1 MRNDDRVFHRDVTR
15 DYPVVDR
22 AEGIHIYDTAGRRYI
37 DCSGSVFVQNVGH
50 GVSEI
55 IDAIAD
61 QARRVAFVNTAQFT
75 SDAEQ
80 RLSGALV
87 DLAPPGFVKAWMST
101 TGSTANETAIKLARQ
116 YHLLTGNPQKTRVI
130 ARHHSYHGS
139 SLGAL
144 SMTGAAQRRRPYEPY
159 LADFP
164 HIDPPYCYRCP
175 LATTYPECG
184 VACADELEKTI
195 LQVGPQYVSAFMV
208 EPAAGGTLGAL
219 VAKPEYLPRI
229 REICDR
235 YDVLMMVDEVVS
247 GLGRTGRF
255 FAVEHWGVVP
265 DIITLGK
272 GLGGGYVPLAAV
284 LAHQRVYGAFE
295 DAGTSFVHG
304 ETFTGHTTTCAA
316 GDATL
321 KYMAE
326 HKLVE
331 RSAEMGAVLGE
342 RLESLRPLPMV
353 GDVRGLGLL
362 RGIELVR
369 DKETREPFPRERGIT
384 EAVVREASDRGL
396 LLLSG
401 SGGVDGVN
409 GDTVMLSPP
418 YILTADDIE
427 EIVSI
432 IEASIVKVAKDQ
444 GVAA

>member
-1 MRNDDRVFHRDVTR
+1 MRNDDRVFHRDVAH

-61 QARRVAFVNTAQFT
+61 QAHRVGFVNTSQFT
-75 SDAEQ
+75 SEGEQ
-80 RLSGALV
+80 RLAEALI
-87 DLAPPGFVKAWMST
+87 DRAPPGFAKAWLST

-130 ARHHSYHGS
+130 ARRHSYHGS

-144 SMTGAAQRRRPYEPY
+144 SMTGAAPRRRPYEPY
-159 LADFP
+159 MADFP

-195 LQVGPQYVSAFMV
+195 LQAGPQYVSAFMV
-208 EPAAGGTLGAL
+208 EPAAGGMLGAL

-235 YDVLMMVDEVVS
+235 YDILMMVDEVVS

-272 GLGGGYVPLAAV
+272 GLGGGYVPVAAV

-304 ETFTGHTTTCAA
+304 ETFAGHTTTCAA
-316 GDATL
+316 GVATL
-321 KYMAE
+321 DYMAT
-326 HKLVE
+326 HRLIE
-331 RSAEMGAVLGE
+331 RSAEMGALLGE
-342 RLESLRPLPMV
+342 RLEALRPLPMV

-369 DKETREPFPRERGIT
+369 DKDSREPFPRDHRVA
-384 EAVVREASDRGL
+384 EAVVREAADQGVL
-396 LLLSG
+396 LHAG
-401 SGGVDGVN
+401 FGGVDGVD

-418 YILTADDIE
+418 YVLTADDIE
-427 EIVSI
+427 EIVSV
-432 IEASIVKVAKDQ
+432 IEASIVKVASDQ